1 MEVFE
6 RFQKLFD
13 GLDRVR
19 GVYEIDPDLSS
30 DRVKVGGKAYTIKEP
45 HLREHWQNHFSGE
58 QGLGIVP
65 IRDDQCCVFCA
76 LDIDEYDVNLEE
88 LNQMVIKMKL
98 PFVLCRTKSGGAHLY
113 MFFSEP
119 VRADL
124 VKKRLK
130 EMATSIGFPAVEIF
144 PKQKQL
150 REGDVGNWINL
161 PYFNVEVATDRYAL
175 DADSKAIMDVAA
187 FVKFAESK
195 QLTLVQLMKLKIPK
209 GKDQPFLDGPPC
221 LQRLAS
227 HKTGLPEGT
236 RNSAL
241 FNMGVYARLKY
252 GDNWSDKLED
262 MNRDLMSTPLKAG
275 EITQVLSSLNKAKYY
290 YTCDQEPIC
299 NFCSRDACLGRK
311 YGVGAGGDGAD
322 GGELEV
328 MLGRLQKTE
337 SIDLYGHPIE
347 DAPHWYLDVDGVTLT
362 LTTKELT
369 TQDMLIKKLAER
381 LRKYPEKVRPQ
392 RWQAILKEKIE
403 AAEIVELPPETG
415 TYGHIVA
422 ALREFCQLHGG
433 ADTRM
438 DIETGHVWEDEDGY
452 LYFKHSAF
460 WGYLCKKQIY
470 KSREDGKQ
478 LHSIMRLLRAEKK
491 QLMLDSKLNM
501 NREVWCMKGWKEKP
515 IQVPGKTPEEEF

>member
-1 MEVFE
+1 ME

-30 DRVKVGGKAYTIKEP
+30 DRVKVGGKAYTKKEP
-45 HLREHWQNHFSGE
+45 HLLEHWENHLSGK

-76 LDIDEYDVNLEE
+76 LDIDEYDLNLED
-88 LNQMVIKMKL
+88 LNKTIGKMKL

-119 VRADL
+119 VRADI

-130 EMATSIGFPAVEIF
+130 IMAEAVGFPAVEIF
-144 PKQKQL
+144 PKQKEL

-161 PYFNVEVATDRYAL
+161 PYFNVEFTDRYAL
-175 DADSKAIMDVAA
+175 DAKGKAIMDLDA
-187 FVKFAESK
+187 FCEYAESK
-195 QLTLVQLMKLKIPK
+195 QLSLDQLMKLKIPK

-227 HKTGLPEGT
+227 RKTGLPEGT

-262 MNRDLMSTPLKAG
+262 MNRELMSQPLKAG
-275 EITQVLSSLNKAKYY
+275 EITQVLGSLQKGKYY

-299 NFCSRDACLGRK
+299 NFCARDACLGRK
-311 YGVGAGGDGAD
+311 YGVGNNDEGGGA
-322 GGELEV
+322 ELEL

-337 SIDLYGHPIE
+337 SIDLYGDPIE
-347 DAPHWYLDVDGVTLT
+347 DAPLWYMDVEGMTLT

-381 LRKYPEKVRPQ
+381 LRKYPERVRPQ

-403 AAEIVELPPETG
+403 SAEIVEIPPETG
-415 TYGHIVA
+415 TYGHIVG
-422 ALREFCQLHGG
+422 ALQEFCQLHGG

-438 DIETGHVWEDEDGY
+438 DIETGHVWEEKGN
-452 LYFKHSAF
+452 LYFKHAAF
-460 WGYLCKKQIY
+460 WQFLCRKGIY
-470 KSREDGKQ
+470 RSRDDGKQ
-478 LHSIMRLLRAEKK
+478 LHHVMRLLKAEKK

-501 NREVWCMKGWKEKP
+501 NREVWCIKSWDEKP
-515 IQVPGKTPEEEF
+515 VEIPGKAPEEEF